1 MSVQNISGADI
12 VTTSFTPEYN
22 PKNEQIP
29 TDQTREAP
37 RERPAEEYKGKNI
50 DAVV

>member
-12 VTTSFTPEYN
+12 ITTNFTPEYS

-29 TDQTREAP
+29 TDQVRESP
-37 RERPAEEYKGKNI
+37 RERPVEKNKGNTI
-50 DAVV
+50 DTVA

>member
-12 VTTSFTPEYN
+12 VVTNFTPEYN

-29 TDQTREAP
+29 TNQTRETSNEP
-37 RERPAEEYKGKNI
+37 TPEENKGTRI
-50 DAVV
+50 DTKV

>member
-1 MSVQNISGADI
+1 MAVQNISGADI
-12 VTTSFTPEYN
+12 ISTNFTPEYT

-37 RERPAEEYKGKNI
+37 RERPAEENKGQKI
-50 DAVV
+50 DAVA